1 MVFTWWFHIIFHRCV
16 KLYVKNQMKISHV
29 LHMHF
34 TSFLP
39 VVRSRLLGIKEK
51 REKQKFVYRSENK
64 QGYKIKKNPQIKLG
78 KN

>member
-1 MVFTWWFHIIFHRCV
+1 MCEIVCE
-16 KLYVKNQMKISHV
+16 KNQMKISHV
-29 LHMHF
+29 LHVHF

-64 QGYKIKKNPQIKLG
+64 EGYKIKKKPQIKLG